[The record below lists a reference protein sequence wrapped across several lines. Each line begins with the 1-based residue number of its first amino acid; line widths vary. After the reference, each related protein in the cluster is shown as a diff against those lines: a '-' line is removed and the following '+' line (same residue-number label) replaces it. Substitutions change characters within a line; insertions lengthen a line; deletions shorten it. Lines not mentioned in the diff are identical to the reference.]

1 MKSLRIFR
9 VFLFFLFFFFFY
21 VGLRLG
27 IKVGAWLLHTMD
39 DLSLFLLFGFPQLQ
53 F

>member
-9 VFLFFLFFFFFY
+9 GFLFFPFFFFY